1 MLAYVL
7 INLSSV
13 SLLAFFRSYGRCR
26 VTIFYSLSINVF
38 RRIKVE
44 VNERL

>member
-26 VTIFYSLSINVF
+26 VTIFSLSINVV